1 MLIKKRFFF
10 PSKRKL
16 LLVFGL
22 LVFSLLSFM
31 PYKTDDPFN
40 RKKQFCILN
49 EGIQLAY
56 VEVGKPEGR
65 PLILL
70 HGYTDTGRSF
80 LRVAEQLLQ
89 RDANL
94 RIIMP
99 DLRGHGASSMPP
111 GSECRNAPE
120 KCFQIPDFAADILG
134 LMAHLRIDRAHI
146 AGHSMGSMIAQH
158 IGVTHP
164 EKVKSI
170 TLIATVVVGNASP
183 VLHEFIFGELIEKQ
197 FRLAA
202 EALGISWPGDAYH
215 ITPEALGDS
224 VAGFLVDNWVTESVA
239 DSTLLKAISSE
250 TIRTNVGTW
259 IGSARGI
266 RDFDYRNKLQNLR
279 VPTLILSA
287 VQDPVP
293 SRVPD
298 DEYLF
303 PALDI
308 ASQNGNPLIYHKM
321 YGRVGD
327 TDGQA
332 PDLGHNFLWA
342 VPESVAAD
350 ILSFMNTNIPQQ
362 NHTYLNREGRV
373 VMESST
379 HNILKWPRMRD

>member
-1 MLIKKRFFF
+1 
-10 PSKRKL
+10 
-16 LLVFGL
+16 
-22 LVFSLLSFM
+22 M
-31 PYKTDDPFN
+31 PYKTDDPFT

-49 EGIQLAY
+49 QGLQLAY
-56 VEVGKPEGR
+56 VEVGNPKGR

-89 RDANL
+89 RDQNL

-99 DLRGHGASSMPP
+99 DLRGHGTSSMPQ
-111 GSECRNAPE
+111 SSACRTTPE
-120 KCFQIPDFAADILG
+120 KCFQIPDFAGDIIE
-134 LMAHLRIDRAHI
+134 LMAHLRIGKAHI

-158 IGVTHP
+158 IAVSHP
-164 EKVKSI
+164 EKVEGI
-170 TLIATVVVGNASP
+170 TLIATVVVGSASP
-183 VLHEFIFGELIEKQ
+183 VLHEFIFGELIEKR

-202 EALGISWPGDAYH
+202 EALGISWPGDTYH

-224 VAGFLVDNWVTESVA
+224 VARFLVDNWVTESVA
-239 DSTLLKAISSE
+239 DPALLKAISSE
-250 TIRTNVGTW
+250 TVRTNVGTW

-266 RDFDYRNKLQNLR
+266 RDFDSRNDMQNLR

-308 ASQNGNPLIYHKM
+308 ACQNGNLLIYHKM
-321 YGRVGD
+321 YGRDGD
-327 TDGQA
+327 TDSQTS
-332 PDLGHNFLWA
+332 DLGHNFLWA

-350 ILSFMNTNIPQQ
+350 ILSFMNANTPQH
-362 NHTYLNREGRV
+362 NHTYLNEKGMV
-373 VMESST
+373 VMEPST
-379 HNILKWPRMRD
+379 RNILKWPRIRD